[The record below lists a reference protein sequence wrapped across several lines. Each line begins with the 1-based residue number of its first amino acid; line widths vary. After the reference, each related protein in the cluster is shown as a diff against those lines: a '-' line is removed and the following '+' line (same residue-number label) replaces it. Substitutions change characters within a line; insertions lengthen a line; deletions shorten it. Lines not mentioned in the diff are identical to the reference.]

1 MTKTIKILIIII
13 ISIYIISGLFIYDKQ
28 RRFLYFPKQNTEH
41 KEKDIFINN
50 GLCDIHTIVINEG
63 KKDAII
69 YFGGTAQTLSKI
81 TDYVKRQ
88 FPDKSIYLM
97 NYPGYGLSTC
107 KPTEKSIYKDS
118 KIVYDYVKK
127 NHNKISVI
135 GKSLGTGVAT
145 YLASKRN
152 IEKLVLITPYYSILS
167 IAKERFPMYPVDL
180 ILKDKYLSGENIK
193 YFKTKTLIVIAEKDK
208 VVKLDNTKKLI
219 NEFPKKQLEILMIKN
234 ATHTDLYK
242 SKKYFEKI
250 KEFI

>member
-1 MTKTIKILIIII
+1 
-13 ISIYIISGLFIYDKQ
+13 
-28 RRFLYFPKQNTEH
+28 
-41 KEKDIFINN
+41 
-50 GLCDIHTIVINEG
+50 
-63 KKDAII
+63 
-69 YFGGTAQTLSKI
+69 
-81 TDYVKRQ
+81 
-88 FPDKSIYLM
+88 
-97 NYPGYGLSTC
+97 
-107 KPTEKSIYKDS
+107 
-118 KIVYDYVKK
+118 
-127 NHNKISVI
+127 
-135 GKSLGTGVAT
+135 
-145 YLASKRN
+145 LASKRN